1 MDGTAAR
8 RSIVYDSGRVSHL
21 GEYEVRK
28 IAMPSAIGIASTS
41 ANSETNT
48 VTWKRSR
55 TPNAIALM
63 FCVTHSRLV
72 RKLTWFR
79 LKAGTA
85 RQIRNAPI
93 AAMTTVMK
101 IAEPEA
107 SELKMRSP
115 GRVTVL
121 LLPLP
126 GPSPFGGCSVS
137 GALVEVIV
145 SSVVPFGPPTPPP
158 LVAGPGE
165 RDVEVM
171 GASLMRAH
179 FLHV

>member
-28 IAMPSAIGIASTS
+28 IAIPSAIGIASTS

-79 LKAGTA
+79 LSAGTA
-85 RQIRNAPI
+85 RQIRKIPI
-93 AAMTTVMK
+93 AAMRMEMK
-101 IAEPEA
+101 IADVVA
-107 SELKMRSP
+107 RVLKILSP
-115 GRVTVL
+115 GLATVL
-121 LLPLP
+121 PR
-126 GPSPFGGCSVS
+126 GVSVGVGVS
-137 GALVEVIV
+137 ALVVLN
-145 SSVVPFGPPTPPP
+145 SASGVPFEPPTPAP
-158 LVAGPGE
+158 LEAE
-165 RDVEVM
+165 
-171 GASLMRAH
+171 
-179 FLHV
+179 

>member
-41 ANSETNT
+41 ANSEANT

-101 IAEPEA
+101 IAEPDA
-107 SELKMRSP
+107 SKLKMRSP
-115 GRVTVL
+115 GRSEEHTSEL
-121 LLPLP
+121 Q
-126 GPSPFGGCSVS
+126 
-137 GALVEVIV
+137 
-145 SSVVPFGPPTPPP
+145 
-158 LVAGPGE
+158 
-165 RDVEVM
+165 
-171 GASLMRAH
+171 SLMRISYAVLCLKQNKKKH
-179 FLHV
+179 TH